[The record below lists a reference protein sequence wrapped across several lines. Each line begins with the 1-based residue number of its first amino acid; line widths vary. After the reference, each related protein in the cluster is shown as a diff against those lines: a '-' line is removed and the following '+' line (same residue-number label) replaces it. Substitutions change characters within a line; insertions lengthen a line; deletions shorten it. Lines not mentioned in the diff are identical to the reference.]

1 MSPFPS
7 YLYFKRSFLMYYYPY
22 FVCCFNFIFSWTM
35 QPPSCHM
42 DAAVKAAPLF
52 SAQTNHTA
60 FALDAHT
67 RQWRASCTSEK
78 GGGLS
83 PMEQA
88 LHSTWP
94 KLKGKVYFAFLNC
107 SKSLFFL
114 PQLQIWVLSLP
125 NYQNRLF
132 YLSRWFYKWLLYFF
146 HRFFL
151 LSFFFTQLRY

>member
-22 FVCCFNFIFSWTM
+22 FVCCFKFIFSWTM

-60 FALDAHT
+60 FALDAHA

-78 GGGLS
+78 GGGLQPNGAS
-83 PMEQA
+83 LAQHMAKTQ
-88 LHSTWP
+88 
-94 KLKGKVYFAFLNC
+94 G
-107 SKSLFFL
+107 KSLL
-114 PQLQIWVLSLP
+114 CLSQLQQKSIFSPPTPNLS
-125 NYQNRLF
+125 
-132 YLSRWFYKWLLYFF
+132 
-146 HRFFL
+146 
-151 LSFFFTQLRY
+151 TQPP